1 MSRESIAEWIALTRR
16 TAASL
21 ELRRLSGEGCDES
34 LAAGIDVALSLLYP
48 FRTALKAGKNA
59 SQKNCAARVPKEV
72 FERILKFAMTQ
83 APIAVRRG
91 GVADLGWVK
100 LSQVC
105 RAWRRFALSH
115 EKAWA
120 SSVGQLPRATTVFQE
135 RAGSTPIDVIITGD
149 RPLLFSQPQAFST
162 ADEHSVGIILEDLNL
177 ALVRSLRLADG
188 RACVFPY
195 AKRLGAQGPHT
206 LTRLTHLVLED
217 FSWNVTQEQAQYLAS
232 GRCRLKAY
240 NLKTLRFKNCF
251 MSLHCWA
258 VTSVDIEYDGSLL
271 SRPRASTFA
280 TALLGCRALNF
291 LRLRDCLCP
300 DVFVDHWQSD
310 DIDKTELPALKY
322 LSVSGPAHSLEEL
335 LVLLWFPPET
345 VVHLDASVSPV
356 GAPDIVRL
364 LARACHGYL
373 SARSFVSVTI
383 DHDIRFSQH
392 ISRVRMWRE
401 AGLVELLPIIRLGAS
416 AKGLDPS
423 PHFDLTVRDSENGRW
438 PTVVNCFTRKLNSDS
453 VKTLALVLPSAE
465 YSAEAVRNW
474 IDILDRFPK
483 LAVLFPKHRVLLFG
497 RRGGLVD
504 VYAGVAETVRTHY
517 AASARRIHGSAGPA
531 HGYKP
536 MPLPGGVPLRS
547 TRTCRSVST
556 IPGLSFLVRQQF
568 IYRSQA
574 VSMPNAIVIYP
585 NEPVSNRGPALA
597 SRDTVAGLMNVLD
610 LPCDDCGRISDEA
623 IANFLACD
631 ARQICTF
638 FDPKRTVYDWHYSM
652 YAGSSGTVND
662 VASIVRKDRN
672 NWIRGPAVVVK
683 DTPRHLWER
692 LDTSVA
698 VAELA
703 ASLWS
708 YHKTGVDAAQVY
720 GERALIRWLG
730 TT

>member
-1 MSRESIAEWIALTRR
+1 
-16 TAASL
+16 
-21 ELRRLSGEGCDES
+21 
-34 LAAGIDVALSLLYP
+34 
-48 FRTALKAGKNA
+48 
-59 SQKNCAARVPKEV
+59 
-72 FERILKFAMTQ
+72 MTQ

-91 GVADLGWVK
+91 GVTDLGWVK

-120 SSVGQLPRATTVFQE
+120 SSMGQLPRATTVFQE

-149 RPLLFSQPQAFST
+149 RPLLFSQPQAYST
-162 ADEHSVGIILEDLNL
+162 ADEHSVSIILEDLNL
-177 ALVRSLRLADG
+177 ALVQSLRLADG
-188 RACVFPY
+188 RARVFPY

-217 FSWNVTQEQAQYLAS
+217 FSWNVTQEQARYLAS

-240 NLKTLRFKNCF
+240 NLKTLRLKNCF

-271 SRPRASTFA
+271 PRPRASTFA
-280 TALLGCRALNF
+280 TALLGCRTLNF
-291 LRLRDCLCP
+291 LRLHDCLCP

-322 LSVSGPAHSLEEL
+322 LSVTGPAHSLEEL

-345 VVHLDASVSPV
+345 VVHLDTRVSPD

-373 SARSFVSVTI
+373 SALNFVSVTI
-383 DHDIRFSQH
+383 DHDIRFSQN
-392 ISRVRMWRE
+392 ISHVRMWRD
-401 AGLVELLPIIRLGAS
+401 AGLVELLPIIWLGAS
-416 AKGLDPS
+416 AKALDPS

-438 PTVVNCFTRKLNSDS
+438 PTVVNCFTRKLKSDS

-474 IDILDRFPK
+474 IEILDRFPK
-483 LAVLFPKHRVLLFG
+483 LAVLFPKHHVLPFG
-497 RRGGLVD
+497 RWGGLVD
-504 VYAGVAETVRTHY
+504 EYAAVAETVRTHY
-517 AASARRIHGSAGPA
+517 AASKPVSSGPPSNGVLRGGSMARRVRHADINPSPCLA
-531 HGYKP
+531 
-536 MPLPGGVPLRS
+536 LLLCVPLEPAAPSR
-547 TRTCRSVST
+547 
-556 IPGLSFLVRQQF
+556 
-568 IYRSQA
+568 RSQA
-574 VSMPNAIVIYP
+574 ISMPNAIVIYP
-585 NEPVSNRGPALA
+585 NEPVFNRGPALA

-662 VASIVRKDRN
+662 VTSIVQKDKN

-683 DTPRHLWER
+683 DTPRHLWQR

-708 YHKTGVDAAQVY
+708 YHKTGVDTAQVY